1 MRVSGAYPR
10 ATGTVNR
17 SAIATL
23 AHENA
28 GVICPGD
35 AASHSAPAMP
45 ARLVVRGRAGV
56 RQSRTRRG
64 RRAPRWLARHPLGSS
79 LATVRLSQPLVPRPL
94 TPTPG
99 IVAGPPCYAPAFLH
113 PAAYVLPKGY
123 ALDST
128 TFGVTFCFYDNHLSS
143 VNMLGVAT
151 LDNQVRSTLPA
162 ELATRYG
169 PPIFSGADLNQSNG
183 QLTRWT
189 TRASDIALNIKDVVV
204 ANAQVRSI
212 LLLYNSSA
220 FLNEVRQT
228 LARQRQEIR

>member
-1 MRVSGAYPR
+1 MLRRIPHRRCRLVS
-10 ATGTVNR
+10 
-17 SAIATL
+17 SF
-23 AHENA
+23 A
-28 GVICPGD
+28 GVL
-35 AASHSAPAMP
+35 AFANP
-45 ARLVVRGRAGV
+45 ARGAVA
-56 RQSRTRRG
+56 
-64 RRAPRWLARHPLGSS
+64 APLDGWHGIRWGSS